1 MKNLPIGIQTL
12 ARLREDNCVY
22 VDKTKIA
29 FSLISRSGAYFLSR
43 PRRFGKS
50 LFLDTLKEI
59 FQGNQKLFQGLYIE
73 NRWNWS
79 KTYPVIKIDF
89 AGGHLTQIRELDEK
103 IFEILEINQKRLGV
117 TCRFSSGSGCF
128 GELIRNLHHKTGR
141 RVVILIDEY
150 DKPILDNIEDTN
162 TAKKMR
168 EGLRNLY
175 SVMKSED
182 EHIQFIFMTG
192 VSKFSKVSLFS
203 GLNNL
208 KDITIDAKYAT
219 ICGYTHPDVESCF
232 ADHLK
237 GVDWQKFKRWYN
249 GYQWLGQAVYNP
261 YDVLLFIDSMQMYRA
276 YWFETGSPSF
286 LISLF
291 QEKQYFLPDMET
303 IEVGEEI
310 LDSFDVESIRP
321 ETLLFQSGYLTIDD
335 IFTRH
340 QRLMFRLKI
349 PNMEVQLA
357 LNDHLI
363 NGYTD
368 LVTEKFKYQDH
379 LFDALSSG
387 DPPALEQVIKR
398 LFAGIPWR
406 NFTNNDLMESE
417 GYYASVLYAFFASLN
432 ARIIPEDIT
441 CRGQADLTVI
451 IEKKIYVM
459 EIKLIK
465 NEDSGHE
472 EMMKPKNP
480 ALAQIMKRGY
490 SEKYRNTPGR
500 TVYELGMVFSRV
512 KRNLIRFDWREVE
525 ATT

>member
-1 MKNLPIGIQTL
+1 MKNLPIAIQTL

-29 FSLISRSGAYFLSR
+29 LSLISRSGAYFLSH

-73 NRWNWS
+73 NRWDWS

-89 AGGHLTQIRELDEK
+89 AGGHLTQRKELDHR
-103 IFEILEINQKRLGV
+103 IQNILLDNQQYQGFTWEPNRDIP
-117 TCRFSSGSGCF
+117 GCF
-128 GELIRNLHHKTGR
+128 GWLIRNLHQKTGR

-150 DKPILDNIEDTN
+150 DKPILDNIEDAD

-182 EHIQFIFMTG
+182 EHIQFVFMTG

-208 KDITIDAKYAT
+208 KDITIDTKYAT
-219 ICGYTHPDVESCF
+219 ICGYTHPDVERCF
-232 ADHLK
+232 VKHLK
-237 GVDWQKFKRWYN
+237 GVDCQKFQRWYN
-249 GYQWLGQAVYNP
+249 GYQWLGEAVYNP

-291 QEKQYFLPDMET
+291 QKKQYFLPDMEA

-321 ETLLFQSGYLTIDD
+321 ETLLFQSGHLTIDD

-357 LNDHLI
+357 LNDQLI

-368 LVTEKFKYQDH
+368 LITEKFKYQDH
-379 LFDALSSG
+379 IFDALAGG
-387 DPPALEQVIKR
+387 DLPALEQAIKR
-398 LFAGIPWR
+398 LFAGIPWL
-406 NFTNNDLMESE
+406 NSLTLK
-417 GYYASVLYAFFASLN
+417 FFDQQTL
-432 ARIIPEDIT
+432 
-441 CRGQADLTVI
+441 
-451 IEKKIYVM
+451 K
-459 EIKLIK
+459 
-465 NEDSGHE
+465 
-472 EMMKPKNP
+472 
-480 ALAQIMKRGY
+480 
-490 SEKYRNTPGR
+490 
-500 TVYELGMVFSRV
+500 
-512 KRNLIRFDWREVE
+512 
-525 ATT
+525 